1 MRACVCVYVCVCVCV
16 CVHVSEQVMLCVV
29 QDEGLSGYDDSFA
42 LILNCEQWL

>member
-1 MRACVCVYVCVCVCV
+1 MRVFVCMCVCVYVCVCVR
-16 CVHVSEQVMLCVV
+16 VSEQVMVRVV